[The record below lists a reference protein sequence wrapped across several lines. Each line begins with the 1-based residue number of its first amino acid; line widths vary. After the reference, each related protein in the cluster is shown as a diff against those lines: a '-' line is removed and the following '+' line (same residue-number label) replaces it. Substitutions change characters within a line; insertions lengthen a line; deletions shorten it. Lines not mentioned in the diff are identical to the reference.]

1 MRVEYAHHDYRRL
14 AEDPQYTHG
23 FGPEVV
29 RAYRKRI
36 GFLLACVD
44 ERDIYQM
51 KSLHF
56 EKLSGN
62 RAHQRSIRLNAQFRL
77 VFEIRMDANG
87 KLIVVIEVVD
97 YH

>member
-1 MRVEYAHHDYRRL
+1 MRVTYAHRDYERL
-14 AEDPQYTHG
+14 AEDLGYTHG
-23 FGPEVV
+23 FGPDIVKS
-29 RAYRKRI
+29 YRKRI
-36 GFLLACVD
+36 GFLRACTD

-62 RAHQRSIRLNAQFRL
+62 RSHQRSIRLNQQFRL
-77 VFEIRMDANG
+77 VFEIQADTDG